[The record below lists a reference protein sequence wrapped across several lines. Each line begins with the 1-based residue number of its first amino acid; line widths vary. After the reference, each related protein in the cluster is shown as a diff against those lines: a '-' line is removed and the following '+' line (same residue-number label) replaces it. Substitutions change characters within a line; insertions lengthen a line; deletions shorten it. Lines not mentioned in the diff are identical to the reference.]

1 MPPSLNSGFVE
12 IERVVN
18 LFTCLYGIQKV
29 GLFCTFDW
37 VHWKL
42 VGEKG
47 KAKQHNE
54 RKNWNK
60 AKWREIWRLAI
71 LLTALMLLGSSP
83 LVLPHWA
90 ICYNLFVWTPNPVYS
105 WLFFFFFYTLSLVIL
120 YQIKGF
126 RSWFFAYLSEP
137 WHNSFSWGIP
147 KLPWC
152 MGDEVKPS
160 GYAVQIDLWCKVLVL
175 HLKIPKSIES
185 LIIIKLQPNGPPV
198 ISTDILMY
206 LQSWSHRICSWRGK
220 VGTGPQGSIFKG
232 PTLATT

>member
-1 MPPSLNSGFVE
+1 MKRNMKTSYFTDSFNAARKLSSCVMALSYMLQSICLNTQSC
-12 IERVVN
+12 
-18 LFTCLYGIQKV
+18 LFM
-29 GLFCTFDW
+29 
-37 VHWKL
+37 
-42 VGEKG
+42 
-47 KAKQHNE
+47 A
-54 RKNWNK
+54 
-60 AKWREIWRLAI
+60 
-71 LLTALMLLGSSP
+71 
-83 LVLPHWA
+83 
-90 ICYNLFVWTPNPVYS
+90 
-105 WLFFFFFYTLSLVIL
+105 FFFFFYTLSLVIL

-137 WHNSFSWGIP
+137 RHNSFSWGIP